1 MPIYHSFL
9 AGKLGRMDH
18 VVTLLTWRVTRPPLI
33 QHSPKMTEKFV
44 YVVLVVAFAT
54 YTRFVMLVIFDITNY
69 LGIAC
74 LTVRKRDANGVWKSA
89 VGIKP
94 SEKGGLLD

>member
-1 MPIYHSFL
+1 M

-18 VVTLLTWRVTRPPLI
+18 VVTLLTWRMTRPPLI

-54 YTRFVMLVIFDITNY
+54 YARFVMLVISDITNY

-94 SEKGGLLD
+94 SEKRGLLD